1 MAKIQVLDKQTAELI
16 AAGEVVERPSSVIK
30 ELMEN
35 AIDAGS
41 HRITVEIRD
50 GGITYMRV
58 SDDGCGIAR
67 EDVATAFL
75 RHATSKVHTAADLSA
90 ICTLGFRGEALA
102 SIAAVAQ
109 VDLTTCARGDVVGT
123 HYCIRGGEEQVTED
137 AGCPE
142 GATFEIR
149 ELFYNIPA
157 RMKFL
162 KKDVSEGNAVAGVV
176 ERLALSHP
184 EVAVKFIRNG
194 RTELQTP
201 GDGQLLPCIHAV
213 FGKPFAAG
221 LIPVEYTQNGV
232 TVSGYIC
239 KPEACRQN
247 RTMQHFFVNGRYVKT
262 QTAAVALER
271 AYKGVTMVGRFP
283 TCVLFLTMPPE
294 TVDANV
300 HPAKIEVRFTN
311 EKPVF
316 DAVYFGVKSGIE
328 QGDSIRRVLLREEHT
343 SANTSR
349 VTAPVRPATQPVQ
362 SQAEPVPNHAP
373 EPIWHK
379 EPVQAVP
386 RVQASS
392 FLDLCVEDDPA
403 EATLEDGTLPV
414 YRPLQ
419 AIPATSVAES
429 ITDAEGTQLPAAKPA
444 EEPAVESDLPSVPQ
458 RSVQPEPAEQL
469 TMEQSCSPVRF
480 LGEFAA
486 TYILAQQGDSLFII
500 DKHAAHERI
509 LYNRLKASSR
519 TDSQLLLAP
528 VPVSVSPE
536 EYTALL
542 ENADILAQ
550 SGIELED
557 FGSHSVL
564 VRSFPMILSGA
575 DIDATVREIATGLAE
590 GSREVTS
597 SKLDWI
603 YHSSACRAATKA
615 GDRNTPE
622 ELLSLAEAVLTG
634 DEVRYC
640 PHGRP
645 VCIEM
650 TRKDLEKQF
659 GRLV

>member
-1 MAKIQVLDKQTAELI
+1 MAKIQVLDKHTAELI

-41 HRITVEIRD
+41 SRVTVEIRD

-58 SDDGCGIAR
+58 SDDGSGIAR

-90 ICTLGFRGEALA
+90 IRTLGFRGEALA

-109 VDLTTCARGDVVGT
+109 VDLTTCARGDIVGT
-123 HYCIRGGEEQVTED
+123 HYCIRGGDEQIVED

-149 ELFYNIPA
+149 DLFYNIPA

-184 EVAVKFIRNG
+184 EVAVRFIRNG
-194 RTELQTP
+194 RTELQTA

-221 LIPVEYTQNGV
+221 LIPVDYAQGGV
-232 TVSGYIC
+232 TVNGYIC

-271 AYKGVTMVGRFP
+271 AYKGVMMVGRFP

-328 QGDSIRRVLLREEHT
+328 QGDSIRRVLLRDEHT
-343 SANTSR
+343 PPEPVVPIASPRRETAAPK
-349 VTAPVRPATQPVQ
+349 TAPIALK
-362 SQAEPVPNHAP
+362 P
-373 EPIWHK
+373 EPILRR
-379 EPVQAVP
+379 EPVQVLPSAKAP
-386 RVQASS
+386 S
-392 FLDLCVEDDPA
+392 FLDLCVDDSST
-403 EATLEDGTLPV
+403 EVTLEDGTLPV
-414 YRPLQ
+414 YQPTPVSVPV
-419 AIPATSVAES
+419 ASEPARMEPTPEPEVPPMTEPPASDEPS
-429 ITDAEGTQLPAAKPA
+429 TQSQLTLETA
-444 EEPAVESDLPSVPQ
+444 EE
-458 RSVQPEPAEQL
+458 
-469 TMEQSCSPVRF
+469 PVRF
-480 LGEFAA
+480 LGEFAT
-486 TYILAQQGDSLFII
+486 TYILVQRGESLFII
-500 DKHAAHERI
+500 DKHAAHERV
-509 LYNRLKASSR
+509 LYNRLKSTSR
-519 TDSQLLLAP
+519 ADSQMLLAP

-536 EYTALL
+536 EHTALL
-542 ENADILAQ
+542 ENTDVLAQ

-557 FGSHSVL
+557 FGSNSVL
-564 VRSFPMILSGA
+564 VRSFPLILSGG

-590 GSREVTS
+590 GGREVTS

-603 YHSSACRAATKA
+603 YHSSACRAAMKA
-615 GDRNTPE
+615 GDHNSPE
-622 ELLSLAEAVLTG
+622 ELLALVETVLTCE
-634 DEVRYC
+634 DVRYC

-650 TRKDLEKQF
+650 TKKELEKQF
-659 GRLV
+659 GRVL

>member
-1 MAKIQVLDKQTAELI
+1 MAKIQVLDKHTAELI

-41 HRITVEIRD
+41 SRVTVEIRD

-58 SDDGCGIAR
+58 SDDGSGIAR

-90 ICTLGFRGEALA
+90 IRTLGFRGEALA

-109 VDLTTCARGDVVGT
+109 VDLTTCARGDIVGT
-123 HYCIRGGEEQVTED
+123 HYCIRGGDEQLVED

-149 ELFYNIPA
+149 DLFYNIPA

-184 EVAVKFIRNG
+184 EVAVRFIRNG
-194 RTELQTP
+194 RTELQTA

-221 LIPVEYTQNGV
+221 LIPVDYAQGGV
-232 TVSGYIC
+232 TVNGYIC

-271 AYKGVTMVGRFP
+271 AYKGVMMVGRFP

-328 QGDSIRRVLLREEHT
+328 QGDSIRRVLLRDEHT
-343 SANTSR
+343 PPEPVVPIASPRRET
-349 VTAPVRPATQPVQ
+349 VVPKTAPTVLK
-362 SQAEPVPNHAP
+362 P
-373 EPIWHK
+373 EPILRR
-379 EPVQAVP
+379 EPVQVLPSAKAP
-386 RVQASS
+386 S
-392 FLDLCVEDDPA
+392 FLDLCVDDLSA
-403 EATLEDGTLPV
+403 EATLEDGTLPMYQPMPV
-414 YRPLQ
+414 SVS
-419 AIPATSVAES
+419 AMSEPARMEPTPEPEVSPMTENPASDEPP
-429 ITDAEGTQLPAAKPA
+429 TQSQLTLETA
-444 EEPAVESDLPSVPQ
+444 EE
-458 RSVQPEPAEQL
+458 
-469 TMEQSCSPVRF
+469 PVRF
-480 LGEFAA
+480 LGEFAT
-486 TYILAQQGDSLFII
+486 TYILVQRGESLFII
-500 DKHAAHERI
+500 DKHAAHERV
-509 LYNRLKASSR
+509 LYNRLKSTSR
-519 TDSQLLLAP
+519 ADSQMLLAP

-536 EYTALL
+536 EHTALL
-542 ENADILAQ
+542 ENTDVLAQ

-557 FGSHSVL
+557 FGSNSVL
-564 VRSFPMILSGA
+564 VRSFPLILSGG

-590 GSREVTS
+590 GGREVTS

-603 YHSSACRAATKA
+603 YHSSACRAAMKA
-615 GDRNTPE
+615 GDHNSPE
-622 ELLSLAEAVLTG
+622 ELLSLAETVLTCE
-634 DEVRYC
+634 DVRYC

-650 TRKDLEKQF
+650 TKKELEKQF
-659 GRLV
+659 GRVL